1 MAAPQRSSR
10 SRSRVSSQRG
20 VVEWPRRSVCV
31 GLVLGSS
38 HSAVSLSGRAAAFE
52 SVSFSDLLS
61 MTSLGFCRRAKMLV
75 SLVRH
80 PFVLLLFVFCADV
93 CVVAAACFSDV
104 GCAGVNEPDVD
115 LPHVRR
121 LRKK

>member
-1 MAAPQRSSR
+1 MWRGL
-10 SRSRVSSQRG
+10 SQRG
-20 VVEWPRRSVCV
+20 VVEWPRRSVRV
-31 GLVLGSS
+31 GLVLGSP

-52 SVSFSDLLS
+52 SFSFSDLLS
-61 MTSLGFCRRAKMLV
+61 PTSPGFCRRAKMLV
-75 SLVRH
+75 SLVH
-80 PFVLLLFVFCADV
+80 HTLVLLFVFCADV
-93 CVVAAACFSDV
+93 CLAAAACFSDV